1 MVRIGI
7 CDDEKAVVY
16 QLKEILENI
25 LQDINTEYEIF
36 CYFSASDLLKNI
48 ANLNLIFLD
57 IEMPEM
63 EFRQEKKFTVFT
75 LTVKS

>member
-25 LQDINTEYEIF
+25 LQDINTEYRNLLLF
-36 CYFSASDLLKNI
+36 FSIRLV
-48 ANLNLIFLD
+48 
-57 IEMPEM
+57 
-63 EFRQEKKFTVFT
+63 EKY
-75 LTVKS
+75 

>member
-25 LQDINTEYEIF
+25 LQDINKPINKLF
-36 CYFSASDLLKNI
+36 N
-48 ANLNLIFLD
+48 
-57 IEMPEM
+57 
-63 EFRQEKKFTVFT
+63 R
-75 LTVKS
+75 

>member
-25 LQDINTEYEIF
+25 LQDINTEYESFVIF
-36 CYFSASDLLKNI
+36 QHQTC
-48 ANLNLIFLD
+48 
-57 IEMPEM
+57 
-63 EFRQEKKFTVFT
+63 
-75 LTVKS
+75 

>member
-57 IEMPEM
+57 RNAGNRWN
-63 EFRQEKKFTVFT
+63 FGRKRNSQS
-75 LTVKS
+75 LC